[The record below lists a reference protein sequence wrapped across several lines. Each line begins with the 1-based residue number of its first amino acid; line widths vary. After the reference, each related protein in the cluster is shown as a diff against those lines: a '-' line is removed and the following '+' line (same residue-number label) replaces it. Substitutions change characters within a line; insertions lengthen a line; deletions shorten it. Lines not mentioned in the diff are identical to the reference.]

1 MGQGFESLSRHQIR
15 FHQVPVESTRFHEM
29 PENKAFWFHCVP
41 LLSIDSLAH
50 AGVSLGV
57 GTWIT
62 LRFGVTGML
71 LTELQIRSAKAAEK
85 PIKLFD
91 SGGLYLLV
99 NPNGSRWWRLKYRYG
114 GKERGISLGVYPD
127 VSLKL
132 ARTNRDQARRL
143 IAQGTDPSADRKAS
157 KLARCETFRTIAEE
171 WLALQAKSLAPVTF
185 NKARWMLSE
194 FVYPR
199 LGSRPVNEI
208 TPPDLLAALRVIE
221 SCGKRETAHRTKQ
234 RVGQIFRYA
243 IATGRAER
251 DISADLRGALAPVV
265 TKNHAAITE
274 PTAIGQL
281 LRAIDS
287 YTGQPMTHAA
297 LKLAPLVFVRPGELR
312 QAEWSEINLD
322 AAEWRIPAHR
332 MKMRELHI
340 VPLSKQAIEIL
351 RGLRPLTA
359 SGRYVFPSLRTSD
372 RPMSE
377 NTINAALRRL
387 GYSNDE
393 MTGHGFRAMA
403 STCLSEQGWHPD
415 VIELQLAHA
424 ERNKVRAAYN
434 RATRLADRRKMMQ
447 SWANY
452 LDALRAGA
460 EVIPFRMAK

>member
-1 MGQGFESLSRHQIR
+1 
-15 FHQVPVESTRFHEM
+15 M
-29 PENKAFWFHCVP
+29 P
-41 LLSIDSLAH
+41 
-50 AGVSLGV
+50 
-57 GTWIT
+57 
-62 LRFGVTGML
+62 

-114 GKERGISLGVYPD
+114 GKERGISVGVYPD

-143 IAQGTDPSADRKAS
+143 IAQGTDPSAHRKAS
-157 KLARCETFRTIAEE
+157 KLARSETFQTIAEE

-199 LGSRPVNEI
+199 LGSRPINEV
-208 TPPDLLAALRVIE
+208 TPPDLLAALRMIE
-221 SCGKRETAHRTKQ
+221 SRGKRETAHRTKQ

-312 QAEWSEINLD
+312 HAEWSEIDLD

-387 GYSNDE
+387 GYGNDE

-403 STCLSEQGWHPD
+403 STCLNEQGWHPD

-452 LDALRAGA
+452 LDVLRAGA

>member
-1 MGQGFESLSRHQIR
+1 MS
-15 FHQVPVESTRFHEM
+15 
-29 PENKAFWFHCVP
+29 
-41 LLSIDSLAH
+41 
-50 AGVSLGV
+50 
-57 GTWIT
+57 
-62 LRFGVTGML
+62 
-71 LTELQIRSAKAAEK
+71 LTEVEIRSAKAAEK

-91 SGGLYLLV
+91 SGGMYLLV

-114 GKERGISLGVYPD
+114 GKERGISLGVYPQI
-127 VSLKL
+127 SLKR
-132 ARTNRDQARRL
+132 ARAKRDEARRL
-143 IAQGTDPSADRKAS
+143 VAEGIDPSAERKAS
-157 KLARCETFRTIAEE
+157 KLARNETFRAIAEE
-171 WLALQAKSLAPVTF
+171 WLELQAKTLAPVTF
-185 NKARWMLSE
+185 NKAQWMLTE

-199 LGSRPVNEI
+199 LGSRPINEI
-208 TPPDLLAALRVIE
+208 TPPDLLTVLRAIE
-221 SCGKRETAHRTKQ
+221 SRGKRETAHRTKQ

-251 DISADLRGALAPVV
+251 DISVDLRGALAPTI

-274 PTAIGQL
+274 PKAIGQL
-281 LRAIDS
+281 LRAIDG
-287 YTGQPMTHAA
+287 YAGQPVTHAA

-322 AAEWRIPAHR
+322 AAEWRIPAQR

-340 VPLSKQAIEIL
+340 VPLSRQAVDIL
-351 RGLRPLTA
+351 NELRPLTGR
-359 SGRYVFPSLRTSD
+359 GRYVFPSVRTGD
-372 RPMSE
+372 RPISE

-403 STCLSEQGWHPD
+403 STCLNEQGWHPD

-434 RATRLADRRKMMQ
+434 RAARLADRRKMMQ

-460 EVIPFRMAK
+460 EVIPFRIAK